1 MHAYAL
7 SPFDA
12 AAILITLAALLAWVN
27 ARFFKLPTSV
37 GLALMGV
44 IASVF
49 VIVIDNLLPNGHLA
63 ETARSFLDNVD
74 FQHALLNGM
83 LCFLLFAGALHVDL
97 NALKQGRLQVAL
109 LSTLGVIVSALLVG
123 YGLNLLTRW
132 LGAELPLP
140 WCFVFGALI
149 SPTDPV
155 AVLGVM
161 KSANTT
167 RTLQAMVSGESL
179 FNDGVGIVVFTIF
192 LASAASGHEMNGVE
206 FGESFIVDA
215 IGGAALGIAVG
226 YIAYWLMR
234 AIEDYSVELLITLA
248 VVMGGYSLASVL
260 HISGP
265 VAMAAAG
272 LLIGNHGFK
281 DAMTEETRDYIVKF
295 WALLDEV
302 LNAVLFLLI
311 GLLGVA
317 LLAGDPTR
325 LLVGALA
332 VPLVMAARAISVG
345 APLLFWSKLFPFG
358 STFGVLVWGGLRGG
372 ISIAMALSL
381 PAGPTKELIVTATYV
396 VVLFSV
402 LVQGVTVQR
411 IMPKPTDP
419 EPSARESAA

>member
-1 MHAYAL
+1 MHPYAL
-7 SPFDA
+7 TPFDA
-12 AAILITLAALLAWVN
+12 AAVLITLAALLSWVN
-27 ARFFKLPTSV
+27 QRFFKLPTSV

-44 IASVF
+44 VASVA
-49 VIVIDNLLPNGHLA
+49 VIGIDAVLPDGHLG
-63 ETARSFLDNVD
+63 ETARAFLANVD
-74 FQHALLNGM
+74 FQNALLNGM
-83 LCFLLFAGALHVDL
+83 LCFLLFAGALHVDI
-97 NALKQGRLQVAL
+97 NALRQGRLQVAL
-109 LSTLGVIVSALLVG
+109 LSTIGVIVSALLVG
-123 YGLNLLTRW
+123 YGLHFATALI
-132 LGAELPLP
+132 GAPLPLP

-167 RTLQAMVSGESL
+167 PTLQAMVSGESL

-192 LASAASGHEMNGVE
+192 LASAASGQDMNAFE
-206 FGESFIVDA
+206 FGEKFVIDA
-215 IGGAALGIAVG
+215 VGGAALGLVIG
-226 YIAYWLMR
+226 YAGFLLMR
-234 AIEDYSVELLITLA
+234 SIEDYSVELLITLA

-260 HISGP
+260 HVSGP

-272 LLIGNHGFK
+272 LLIGNQGVQH
-281 DAMTEETRDYIVKF
+281 AMTEETRDYIVRF

-325 LLVGALA
+325 LLIGALA
-332 VPLVMAARAISVG
+332 IPLVMAARAISVG
-345 APLLFWSKLFPFG
+345 APLLFWSKLFPFN

-381 PAGPTKELIVTATYV
+381 PEGPTKDVIVTATYV

-402 LVQGVTVQR
+402 LLQGSTVQR
-411 IMPKPTDP
+411 IMPKPET
-419 EPSARESAA
+419 A

>member
-1 MHAYAL
+1 MHYAAL
-7 SPFDA
+7 TPFDA

-27 ARFFKLPTSV
+27 QRFFKLPTSV

-44 IASVF
+44 IASV
-49 VIVIDNLLPNGHLA
+49 IVIIIDNVLPNGHLGEA
-63 ETARSFLDNVD
+63 ARAFLANVD
-74 FQHALLNGM
+74 FQNALLNGM

-97 NALKQGRLQVAL
+97 NALRQGRFQVAL

-123 YGLNLLTRW
+123 YGLFLLTRW
-132 LGAELPLP
+132 LGVDLPLP

-167 RTLQAMVSGESL
+167 PTLQAMVSGESL

-192 LASAASGHEMNGVE
+192 LAAAAAGQPLSALA
-206 FGESFIVDA
+206 FGERFLIDA
-215 IGGAALGIAVG
+215 IGGAALGLAIG
-226 YIAYWLMR
+226 YAAYWLIR
-234 AIEDYSVELLITLA
+234 SIEDYSVELLITLA
-248 VVMGGYSLASVL
+248 VVMGGYALANAL
-260 HISGP
+260 HVSGP

-272 LLIGNHGFK
+272 LLIGNQGVNH
-281 DAMTEETRDYIVKF
+281 AMTDATRDYIIRF

-325 LLVGALA
+325 LLIGALA
-332 VPLVMAARAISVG
+332 IPLVMAARAISVG
-345 APLLFWSKLFPFG
+345 APLLFWSKLFPFN

-381 PAGPTKELIVTATYV
+381 PEGPT
-396 VVLFSV
+396 
-402 LVQGVTVQR
+402 
-411 IMPKPTDP
+411 
-419 EPSARESAA
+419 